1 MPTGKMP
8 PINVPG
14 LIRVEMHFL
23 LNGERTENVYH
34 CMNNLPNPGAE
45 QLHLIANTFKNWWTT
60 EVRPL
65 TASNC
70 ILQEVTARELTPTGV
85 AVLETDGLP
94 SGGTVGG
101 GNALPGNITLAIHWG
116 TGLRG
121 RSYNGRTYHMG
132 FNRDQVNGN
141 VVDPTVGANLLSA
154 YNALRTALDN
164 ALVGVEFGVLSVQH
178 NKEWRTPPILTPITG
193 VAIDPN
199 MDSQRRRL
207 KGRGQ

>member
-1 MPTGKMP
+1 VPTGPMP

-23 LNGERTENVYH
+23 LNGERTENVFH
-34 CMNNLPNPGAE
+34 CMNNVGSPGDI
-45 QLHLIANTFKNWWTT
+45 QLHLVANTFKNWWMT
-60 EVRPL
+60 EMRGHVANNL
-65 TASNC
+65 
-70 ILQEVTARELTPTGV
+70 ILQDVTARELTPTGV
-85 AVLETDGLP
+85 AVLETEDLP
-94 SGGTVGG
+94 AGGTVGG
-101 GNALPGNITLAIHWG
+101 GNALPGNITLAVHWG

-121 RSYNGRTYHMG
+121 RSFNGRTYHMG

-141 VVDPTVGANLLSA
+141 VVDATVGAALLTA

-164 ALVGVEFGVLSVQH
+164 VLVGVEFGVLSVQH
-178 NKEWRTPPILTPITG
+178 AKAWRTPPIITPITG